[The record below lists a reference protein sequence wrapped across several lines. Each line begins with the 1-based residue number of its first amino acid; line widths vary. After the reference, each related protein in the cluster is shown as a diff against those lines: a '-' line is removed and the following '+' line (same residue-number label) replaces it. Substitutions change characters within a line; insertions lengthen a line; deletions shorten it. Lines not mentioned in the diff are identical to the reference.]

1 MIRNDL
7 IFATWWVQHF
17 KGQPHKMV
25 KDTQTIRW
33 QEPTNCLSVFDHF
46 VELVLKALIGL
57 TLKCLVS
64 TKRLYMLS
72 AAGLFKYVWP
82 SGDHK

>member
-1 MIRNDL
+1 
-7 IFATWWVQHF
+7 
-17 KGQPHKMV
+17 MV

-33 QEPTNCLSVFDHF
+33 QEPTSCLSVFDHF

-64 TKRLYMLS
+64 TKRLYILS
-72 AAGLFKYVWP
+72 AAGLFKYV
-82 SGDHK
+82 

>member
-1 MIRNDL
+1 
-7 IFATWWVQHF
+7 
-17 KGQPHKMV
+17 MV

-33 QEPTNCLSVFDHF
+33 QEPTSCLSVFDHF

-72 AAGLFKYVWP
+72 AAGLFKYV
-82 SGDHK
+82 